1 MYKTVIAND
10 YLKARYSLFKWRY
23 SLSIVNKIVLAFG
36 IAAVTGLAAQ
46 VKLSLPWTPVPI
58 TAQIFVVLMAAVFLG
73 KWWGGVSQLIYVGM
87 GAIGIPWFN
96 GWSGGYSALIGPTG
110 GYLCGFILAALFLG
124 HLTDKYIKARK
135 FFPILGLMFFAN
147 FVLIH
152 IPGLLQLSLWFYLA
166 KGTMPNL
173 WNLFL
178 MGTVPFIAGDI
189 TKILAAAALITTL
202 PGLRIRTKN

>member
-10 YLKARYSLFKWRY
+10 YLKARHSLFKWRY

-36 IAAVTGLAAQ
+36 MAAVTGLAAQ

-58 TAQIFVVLMAAVFLG
+58 TAQIFVVLVAAVFLG

-96 GWSGGYSALIGPTG
+96 GWSGGYSVLIGPTG

-135 FFPILGLMFFAN
+135 FFPMLGLMFFAN

-152 IPGLLQLSLWFYLA
+152 IPGLLQLSLWFYIV
-166 KGTMPNL
+166 KGTVPILPNL
-173 WNLFL
+173 LW

-189 TKILAAAALITTL
+189 TKIVAAAALTTTL
-202 PGLRIRTKN
+202 PGLWLRTKN

>member
-10 YLKARYSLFKWRY
+10 YLKSRYSLFKWRY
-23 SLSIVNKIVLAFG
+23 SLSTVNKIVLAFG

-46 VKLSLPWTPVPI
+46 IKVPLPWTPVPI
-58 TAQIFVVLMAAVFLG
+58 TAQTFIVLIAAVLLG

-96 GWSGGYSALIGPTG
+96 GWSGGYIVLTGPTG

-124 HLTDKYIKARK
+124 HLTDKYIKVRK

-152 IPGLLQLSLWFYLA
+152 IPGLLQLSLWFYIV

-173 WNLFL
+173 WNLLL

-189 TKILAAAALITTL
+189 TKIVAAAALTTTL
-202 PGLRIRTKN
+202 PGLWLRTKN

>member
-23 SLSIVNKIVLAFG
+23 SLSIVNKSVLAFG
-36 IAAVTGLAAQ
+36 MAAVTGLAAQ

-166 KGTMPNL
+166 KGTVPNL